1 LYKIITMETPFVFGK
16 IASDKNFSNRKEE
29 IEHLIQNFRSG
40 INTILISPRRWGKSS
55 LVLQA
60 AKQLEQNFPEI
71 IVVYVDL
78 FNIRTE
84 EEFYLNLAEKT
95 IRASSSKLQ
104 EVVNNAKKF
113 FKQLIPKISFSP
125 DNWQEFSFRF
135 DWQELKEH
143 VDEILNLPEKIAEAK
158 KIRIVICLDEFQ
170 NIGYFE
176 NPLAFQKVLRSHWQ
190 LHQSVSYCIFG
201 SKRHMLMEVFT
212 SPSMPFYKFGDVIF
226 LEKIRKEH
234 WEKFIVSRFEATGKQ
249 ISSFQA
255 GRIAQLVDYHPY
267 YVQQLAQGCWFRTD
281 KTATD
286 EIIDFALETIIYQL
300 SLLFQ
305 NLTESLPTTQVNY
318 LRLLIDNVQKPSSKE
333 TIMHYNLG
341 TSANAIRI
349 RNSLI
354 DKEIIDIAEGNVKFL
369 DPLYKIWLSRYYFGV
384 TTLA

>member
-1 LYKIITMETPFVFGK
+1 MDTPFVFGK
-16 IASDKNFSNRKEE
+16 IASDKNFSNRKVE

-71 IVVYVDL
+71 TVVYIDL

-95 IRASSSKLQ
+95 IRATSSKLQ
-104 EVVNNAKKF
+104 EVVSVTKKF

-125 DNWQEFSFRF
+125 NNWQEFSFRF
-135 DWQELKEH
+135 DWQEMKEH

-158 KIRIVICLDEFQ
+158 KTKIVICLDEFQ
-170 NIGYFE
+170 NLGYFE
-176 NPLAFQKVLRSHWQ
+176 DPLAFQKVLRSHWQ
-190 LHQSVSYCIFG
+190 LHQSVSYCLFG

-226 LEKIRKEH
+226 LEKIKNEH

-267 YVQQLAQGCWFRTD
+267 YVQQLAQGCWLRTD
-281 KTATD
+281 QIATD
-286 EIIDFALETIIYQL
+286 EIIDLALETIIYQL

-318 LRLLIDNVQKPSSKE
+318 LRLLIDNVQKPSSKA
-333 TIMHYNLG
+333 TIMQYNLG

-349 RNSLI
+349 RNSLV
-354 DKEIIDIAEGNVKFL
+354 DKEIIDTAGGNVQFL
-369 DPLYKIWLSRYYFGV
+369 DPLYKIWLIRYYFGL
-384 TTLA
+384 TILA